1 MIVFRI
7 SLLLL
12 GLLAGSAVGVNYTC
26 EEPDIREVKGTC
38 VIEGVTLLSPGDISN
53 ASFPEDIASG
63 PLKLIEG
70 NVTNFSLALARKLSA
85 VTDVT
90 VDGMGIRELV
100 VWPTWKHLS
109 AQNNSITTVSFAGV
123 DLFGGLTDVDHCH
136 LLTLHLQ
143 NNALRSV
150 PSFGRRLKQLKVL
163 LLDDNLLESVSMNS
177 FAHLGE
183 LQTLSIARNRL
194 IQVTTGAESLPRV
207 QLVKLKHLSLASNRL
222 LELHVTGWEM
232 ESLETLDLS
241 GNDLYEMD
249 VPNLGRFRALKEVR
263 YAGNDWNCE
272 WLSAMQLQ
280 LLENGISV
288 TDAEQ
293 TGRCEREKLM
303 TIRGVCCYEPAAKDF
318 SLDLFG
324 DRWEQLYELQRR
336 YDLVKFSYDK
346 AEAADMNAIVER
358 THSFRG
364 NLSEPA
370 SGQEALEA
378 GVRRLRSALEVE
390 TARMEDLTARIDRS
404 MTEVRQ
410 LIEDIY
416 QRATQPKPTLN
427 AVVQE
432 SLTDSIARIE
442 KNIVPLHNSI
452 REYVSEIIAYDRK
465 IMKLDEQIA
474 SIDKSLLEQAS
485 EYRQLSERVKH
496 IERDVTVAKNLVD
509 EKTNDLT
516 SMSDAVDTDFNEL
529 KWE

>member
-1 MIVFRI
+1 MIGFRI
-7 SLLLL
+7 LLPLL
-12 GLLAGSAVGVNYTC
+12 GLLVGSAVGVSYNC
-26 EEPDIREVKGTC
+26 EQPDVKEVKGTC
-38 VIEGVTLLSPGDISN
+38 VLEGVTLLSPGDISN
-53 ASFPEDIASG
+53 ASFPDDIANG
-63 PLKLIEG
+63 PVKLIKG
-70 NVTNFSLALARKLSA
+70 NVTNFSPSLARKLSA

-109 AQNNSITTVSFAGV
+109 AQNNSITTVTFAGA
-123 DLFGGLTDVDHCH
+123 DLLGGLTDVDHCQ

-143 NNALRSV
+143 NNALKRV
-150 PSFGRRLKQLKVL
+150 PSFGRRLKHLKVL

-177 FAHLGE
+177 FANLGQ

-194 IQVTTGAESLPRV
+194 IQVTTGAESLSSV
-207 QLVKLKHLSLASNRL
+207 QLVKLMHLSLASNRL
-222 LELHVTGWEM
+222 LELHVTGWQM

-241 GNDLYEMD
+241 GNDLYQMD
-249 VPNLGRFRALKEVR
+249 VPNLGHFRALKEVR

-272 WLSAMQLQ
+272 WLSAMQLH
-280 LLENGISV
+280 LVENKISV
-288 TDAEQ
+288 TDAEAS
-293 TGRCEREKLM
+293 GRCEREKLM
-303 TIRGVCCYEPAAKDF
+303 TLRGMCCYEPASKDF

-336 YDLVKFSYDK
+336 YDLVKFGYDK
-346 AEAADMNAIVER
+346 AEAADMNSIVER
-358 THSFRG
+358 THSFRA

-370 SGQEALEA
+370 SGQEAIEA
-378 GVRRLRSALEVE
+378 GLRRLRSALDIE
-390 TARMEDLTARIDRS
+390 TARMEDLTTRIDRS
-404 MTEVRQ
+404 VTEVRQ

-416 QRATQPKPTLN
+416 QRATQPKPTFN

-442 KNIVPLHNSI
+442 RNIVPLHNSI

-465 IMKLDEQIA
+465 ILQLDKQIA

-485 EYRQLSERVKH
+485 DYRQLSERVKH
-496 IERDVTVAKNLVD
+496 IERDVAVAYNLVE

-516 SMSDAVDTDFNEL
+516 SLSDLVETGFNEL